1 MSAATSAATSGAEQS
16 GSVASRASNRPV
28 ALITGASAGIGAA
41 TAIEF
46 ARKGYDL
53 LLVARREDQLRTV
66 IERCAQAA
74 LDPRNP
80 GNGAPFHA
88 EALVL
93 DVTAPGAS
101 EAILDAANRAFGRF
115 DVVFANAGYGLER
128 SMTDLS
134 TVDLRDMFETNFFS
148 SVDLCTHAARRL
160 QAAGRGGHLLLCSS
174 CVAKFTLPSFGAYS
188 ASKAAQA
195 HVARAMAHE
204 LRHLGIRV
212 SSVHPVTTR
221 TEFFDVVKARSGD
234 APQADFALH
243 GLSKFFSQPA
253 EKVARAVVRSVGTGR
268 TEVWTSFSTRVAAGI
283 ITAFPGLF
291 DLAVRLSRKRG

>member
-1 MSAATSAATSGAEQS
+1 MSAATSGAEQS

-74 LDPRNP
+74 IDPRNP
-80 GNGAPFHA
+80 GNGAPFRA

>member
-74 LDPRNP
+74 IDPRNP
-80 GNGAPFHA
+80 GNGAPFRA